1 MKQEKTSTAKK
12 KKTVSPRGATVL
24 VEKEKFS
31 LSKTGDNIKQS
42 IPSGAPTGLLLA
54 LVAVG
59 LIWLGQLIASSPR
72 VHLGWQV
79 AQVEIEGEFRYWQPR
94 QIIEQIIWVKKKNF
108 LTVDVREVQQ
118 ALEALSLVK
127 SAKVKKIWPETLLIQ
142 VKEDIPVAL
151 WNGQFLLN
159 PLGQE
164 LPRPKNFETNNL
176 PQLSGRD
183 AQAEEVM
190 RQYQRFQSRFEPI
203 DEKIEALEVS
213 DWGNWQMTLSNG
225 WSVVLGRKDIE
236 QRMLRLMKLIQT
248 LPAEQ
253 VEKVDLR
260 YGKGAAIKW
269 LAAVENNS

>member
-1 MKQEKTSTAKK
+1 MKQESTSASKK
-12 KKTVSPRGATVL
+12 KKTAPPRGATVL

-31 LSKTGDNIKQS
+31 LSKTGENIKQS

-59 LIWLGQLIASSPR
+59 LIWLGQLIANSPR

-127 SAKVKKIWPETLLIQ
+127 SAKVKKVWPETLLIQ

-164 LPRPKNFETNNL
+164 LPRPENFETDNL

-190 RQYQRFQSRFEPI
+190 RHYQRFQSRFEPI

-269 LAAVENNS
+269 LAAVEDNS